1 MTGRNPYV
9 FIVGCPRSGTSML
22 ERMVNAH
29 PQIAI
34 IHETHWIA
42 RFFRKRTGLTRQGI
56 VTPKLVRR
64 LSEYHR
70 FRYLRVDRQDL
81 LDLVAISEPMT
92 YGAFVSR
99 IFDMYGKHEGK
110 PLVGDKTTGDYIRH
124 IPLLHSLW
132 PEARFIHLIRDGR
145 DVCLSMLNWPKADRA
160 AGRWDI
166 WAADPV
172 ATTALWWA
180 WHVRSGIEGGR
191 SIEGPGCHEV
201 RFESLVE
208 RPREEA
214 RALCAFLDVP
224 FQDAMLAYHEGRT
237 RTDPGLSANQA
248 WLPPTPG
255 LRDWRIQMQRR
266 DIEMFEALAGDLL
279 SALGYQ
285 REFDVISAAVSA
297 DAQQF
302 RSWFEA
308 NVASPP
314 ASADTGSSR

>member
-1 MTGRNPYV
+1 M
-9 FIVGCPRSGTSML
+9 F
-22 ERMVNAH
+22 
-29 PQIAI
+29 
-34 IHETHWIA
+34 
-42 RFFRKRTGLTRQGI
+42 
-56 VTPKLVRR
+56 
-64 LSEYHR
+64 
-70 FRYLRVDRQDL
+70 
-81 LDLVAISEPMT
+81 
-92 YGAFVSR
+92 
-99 IFDMYGKHEGK
+99 
-110 PLVGDKTTGDYIRH
+110 
-124 IPLLHSLW
+124 
-132 PEARFIHLIRDGR
+132 
-145 DVCLSMLNWPKADRA
+145 AD

-180 WHVRSGIEGGR
+180 WYVRSGIEGGR

-214 RALCAFLDVP
+214 AALCAFLDVP
-224 FQDAMLAYHEGRT
+224 FQAAMLAYHEGRT

-279 SALGYQ
+279 SALDYQ
-285 REFDVISAAVSA
+285 REFDVISPTVCA

-314 ASADTGSSR
+314 ASADTGSSH